1 MNLSEIYVST
11 QGESVHVGLPTIFL
25 RFAGCNLKC
34 PGWPCDSQHAID
46 PALYRHEWQIRGEE
60 QIFEE
65 IMSLANETGANNVCF
80 TGGEPFLQ
88 NNDHLRHLARMLHA
102 ESMQMEVFTNGTL
115 LWPDWAIYTFRTI
128 TMDWKL
134 AGSGEKIDPLGV
146 PMENAKRLSAKD
158 ALKFTVA
165 SQEDLQEAMRNWL
178 TFWQFISPKL
188 GSPPVYVGPVWDK
201 IEPAEIVEFVLSN
214 KLPWKLNLQVH
225 KYIWDPDKRRT

>member
-46 PALYRHEWQIRGEE
+46 PALYRKEWKQWGEDQIAEE
-60 QIFEE
+60 VLQ
-65 IMSLANETGANNVCF
+65 LANETGAGNVCF

-88 NNDHLRHLARMLHA
+88 NLDHLRHLTRLLHA
-102 ESMQMEVFTNGTL
+102 HGLQMEVFTNGTL
-115 LWPDWAIYTFRTI
+115 LWPDWALYTFRTI

-134 AGSGEKIDPLGV
+134 SGSGEKIDTLGI
-146 PMENAKRLSAKD
+146 PMSNVKRLTAKD

-165 SQEDLQEAMRNWL
+165 SSLDLDEAMRIWL
-178 TFWQFISPKL
+178 GVTFGQRHDNLPQ
-188 GSPPVYVGPVWDK
+188 VYCGPVWDAAK
-201 IEPAEIVEFVLSN
+201 PADVVDFILTN
-214 KLPWKLNLQVH
+214 RLPWKLNLQVH
-225 KYIWDPDKRRT
+225 KYVWDPEARRT